1 MIELTTNY
9 LGLQLKNPLVVS
21 ASPLSESIQNVRLME
36 DAGAAAIVL
45 RSLFEEQ
52 LNLESYALD
61 RDLSQGTESFAESL
75 SYLPEFSD
83 YRAGSDAY
91 LDHLMRV
98 KECVS
103 IPVIASINGITP
115 GGWMHF
121 AKEAEAAGADAIEL
135 NTYSL
140 VTDPLVTSSEVE
152 RHLIELVA
160 HVRSHIR
167 IPLAVKLSPQF
178 SSIPNLAVQLADAG
192 ANGLV
197 LFNRFYQPDFD
208 IEKLTVVP
216 RLCFSNS
223 SELLLRLHWVAIL
236 YQHVRADLAITG
248 GVHTAEDVLKGIM
261 AGASVTMMTSALHQ
275 FGIRHLSSIQA
286 DMLRWML
293 DHEYESTNQMRGALS
308 RNSVPDPTP
317 YERGNYIKTLSS
329 YPLQRAPLHQPA
341 HRK

>member
-1 MIELTTNY
+1 MIDLSTQY
-9 LGLQLKNPLVVS
+9 LGLQLKSPLVVS

-36 DAGAAAIVL
+36 DSGAAAIVL

-52 LNLESYALD
+52 LNLESYTLD

-75 SYLPEFSD
+75 SYLPEFPD

-98 KECVS
+98 KECVA
-103 IPVIASINGITP
+103 IPIIASINGITP

-121 AKEAEAAGADAIEL
+121 AKEVEAAGADAIEL
-135 NTYSL
+135 NTYAL
-140 VTDPLVTSSEVE
+140 VTDPLVPSNEVE
-152 RHLIELVA
+152 KHLIELVA
-160 HVRSHIR
+160 HVRSHIK

-178 SSIPNLAVQLADAG
+178 TSIPNLAVQLADAG

-208 IEKLTVVP
+208 IERLTVLP
-216 RLCFSNS
+216 RLCYSNS

-236 YQHVRADLAITG
+236 FHRVRADLAITG

-261 AGASVTMMTSALHQ
+261 AGAAVTMMTSALHQ
-275 FGIRHLSSIQA
+275 YGIRHLAAVQA
-286 DMLRWML
+286 DVVRWMK

-308 RNSVPDPTP
+308 RSSVPDPSP

-329 YPLQRAPLHQPA
+329 YPLHRAPLHQT
-341 HRK
+341 HQRK